1 MLKQI
6 IALGGLCCVLSA
18 WAFPIDV
25 VTQFAGAPL
34 QYEVQALARN
44 MAVLHVR
51 NTTAQGQRCTV
62 RLSNGPEGDQWRR
75 VQLASGEKASVS
87 AGFQREVVRLRIW
100 LNCQPQ

>member
-6 IALGGLCCVLSA
+6 VAWGGLCCALPA
-18 WAFPIDV
+18 WAFPIE
-25 VTQFAGAPL
+25 VTPQFVGAPL
-34 QYEVQALARN
+34 QYEAQALARN

-51 NTTAQGQRCTV
+51 NDTSQAQRCSV

-75 VQLASGEKASVS
+75 VQLAPGEKAAVS
-87 AGFQREVVRLRIW
+87 ASFQREVVRLRIW